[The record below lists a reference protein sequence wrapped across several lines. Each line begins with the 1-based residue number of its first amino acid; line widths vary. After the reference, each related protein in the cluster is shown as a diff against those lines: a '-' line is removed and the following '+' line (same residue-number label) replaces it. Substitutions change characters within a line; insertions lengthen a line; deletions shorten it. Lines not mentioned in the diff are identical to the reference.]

1 VDNLAVT
8 AARERVAF
16 SVSRRAGTLRY
27 ASRVTLHYF
36 PPDAL
41 PGAGRK
47 DGMPRCA
54 NARIL
59 LKITVT
65 FLEAMST
72 GCGNPSRNSTEK
84 LNINVSWA
92 NYGHPRMLAEEI
104 NNFAQVIRGGLVVV
118 IEENNDLTSSFTYA
132 AQSRKR

>member
-1 VDNLAVT
+1 
-8 AARERVAF
+8 
-16 SVSRRAGTLRY
+16 
-27 ASRVTLHYF
+27 
-36 PPDAL
+36 
-41 PGAGRK
+41 
-47 DGMPRCA
+47 
-54 NARIL
+54 
-59 LKITVT
+59 VT

-92 NYGHPRMLAEEI
+92 NYGHLRMLAEEI

>member
-1 VDNLAVT
+1 
-8 AARERVAF
+8 
-16 SVSRRAGTLRY
+16 
-27 ASRVTLHYF
+27 
-36 PPDAL
+36 
-41 PGAGRK
+41 
-47 DGMPRCA
+47 
-54 NARIL
+54 
-59 LKITVT
+59 
-65 FLEAMST
+65 MST